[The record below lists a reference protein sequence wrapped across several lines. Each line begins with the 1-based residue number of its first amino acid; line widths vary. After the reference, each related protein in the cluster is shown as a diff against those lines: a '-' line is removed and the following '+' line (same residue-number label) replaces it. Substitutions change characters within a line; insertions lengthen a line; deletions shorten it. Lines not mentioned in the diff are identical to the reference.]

1 MNRFRNSIITVI
13 GLVALIT
20 VGAITNPRNGY
31 GAPAAQ
37 TQNVNVVNTPTVTA
51 QQGGPWTV
59 GISGTPVVGLDASN
73 NTVRF
78 DAGNNTVKVDSA
90 APVSVRDADNPARQ
104 PLAGSCVI
112 NNNQG
117 FPCTV
122 ANVPPGK
129 RLVIEM
135 AQLTNPNGGL
145 ELTVVTNGVQITY
158 TFSQPSQ
165 LVRAYADSGTPV
177 LIAGGQANMKAAIS
191 GYLIDP

>member
-1 MNRFRNSIITVI
+1 MNRFRNSIITAI
-13 GLVALIT
+13 GFVALIA
-20 VGAITNPRNGY
+20 VGTITSPRKGY

-37 TQNVNVVNTPTVTA
+37 TQNVNVLNTPTVNA
-51 QQGGPWTV
+51 QQSGLWTV
-59 GISGTPVVGLDASN
+59 GISGTPAVGLDASN

-78 DAGNNTVKVDSA
+78 DADNNTVKVDSA
-90 APVSVRDADNPARQ
+90 APVSVREADNPARQ
-104 PLAGSCVI
+104 PVAGSCVI

-135 AQLTNPNGGL
+135 AQLSNPNGGM
-145 ELTVVTNGVQITY
+145 ELNVVTNGVQITY

-165 LVRAYADSGTPV
+165 LVRAYADAGTAV
-177 LIAGGQANMKAAIS
+177 SIAGGQQGMKAAIA